1 MEVRETGR
9 GCRGLVESKWVWVKK
24 PCIGRERMREPKM
37 GWLDETSRD
46 RNRNNTS
53 ETWNMTKQE
62 IKENAH
68 HSCCARVFDLVTQDC
83 WAPLV
88 VIRSRKRSYKS
99 ACKGKKAQDKSCDCQ
114 RSQKCARGWTITHQI
129 GFQCEGLHDSKKD
142 RLRVIEITC
151 EAR

>member
-1 MEVRETGR
+1 
-9 GCRGLVESKWVWVKK
+9 
-24 PCIGRERMREPKM
+24 
-37 GWLDETSRD
+37 
-46 RNRNNTS
+46 
-53 ETWNMTKQE
+53 MTKEE

-68 HSCCARVFDLVTQDC
+68 QSCCARVFDLVTQDC

-88 VIRSRKRSYKS
+88 VIRSRKRSDKS
-99 ACKGKKAQDKSCDCQ
+99 ACKGNRAQDKSCNCQ

-129 GFQCEGLHDSKKD
+129 GFQCVGLDDSKKD